1 MTGME
6 RSVFPWRQALLPV
19 ITIIVLVVLKGMAA
33 PMYTTATGRFPA
45 MMVEVMA
52 SRTLLIF
59 RAPAGYYEDL
69 FRANRPD
76 WGRVGVTKFVPDA
89 FRIRRF
95 RPNLTTVA
103 DSPKIISP
111 TNRFGYTGPDWPL
124 IKHPGTRRIAVF
136 GDSITQG
143 FGLSLDQTFV
153 SLLASRLN
161 ADRAP
166 DRQQF
171 EFLNF
176 AVPSYQFPG
185 IMDVAL
191 QDAPQFQPDVY
202 VLMLTELSVYR
213 SWDNHLMY
221 LAQTGVDPKYDFV
234 RKIIGDANARQT
246 DDATTLNAK
255 FAPYRMSMIRQTI
268 LEMKTNSEQHHAQFL
283 VVLVP
288 GVEDADIS
296 RQRFAGIPELLSS
309 MNTTYIDL
317 SDTFTGSLD
326 RQSIRLSRIDTHP
339 NPQGD
344 EMIYEALYDKL
355 RANPEA
361 WSELVGPAVRN
372 DAQVAHRK

>member
-1 MTGME
+1 MTRME
-6 RSVFPWRQALLPV
+6 KSVFRWRQALLPV
-19 ITIIVLVVLKGMAA
+19 ITIIVLVILKGLST
-33 PMYTTATGRFPA
+33 PMYSTATGRFPA
-45 MMVEVMA
+45 MMIEVMA

-69 FRANRPD
+69 NRASRPD
-76 WGRVGVTKFVPDA
+76 WGRIGGAKYLPDA

-103 DSPKIISP
+103 DSPRIISP
-111 TNRFGYTGPDWPL
+111 TNRFGYTGPDWQL
-124 IKHPGTRRIAVF
+124 IKPPGTRRIAVF

-143 FGLSLDQTFV
+143 LGLSSDQTFV

-161 ADRAP
+161 ADRVP
-166 DRQQF
+166 NQQHF

-176 AVPSYQFPG
+176 AVPAYQFPG

-213 SWDNHLMY
+213 SWDNHLVY
-221 LAQTGVDPKYDFV
+221 LTQTGVDPKYDFV
-234 RKIIGDANARQT
+234 RKIISESNARQT
-246 DDATTLNAK
+246 DDVTTLNAK
-255 FAPYRMSMIRQTI
+255 FAPYRMSMIRQNI
-268 LEMKTNSEQHHAQFL
+268 LKMKDNAEQHHAQFL

-309 MNTTYIDL
+309 MNITYIDL
-317 SDTFTGSLD
+317 SDTFTGMLD
-326 RQSIRLSRIDTHP
+326 RQSIRLSRVDTHP
-339 NPQGD
+339 NPRGD
-344 EMIYEALYDKL
+344 EMIYEALYSKL

-361 WSELVGPAVRN
+361 WSKLVGPTVRN
-372 DAQVAHRK
+372 DAQIARRK